1 MKTIIHNPNYQKMIL
16 IKQFTLNPVLTKLTQ
31 KLNLGTFKKPNF
43 RKPSL
48 RKLMYKL
55 PSIPTLEGLE
65 EIIEDLEAG
74 M

>member
-16 IKQFTLNPVLTKLTQ
+16 IKQFTLSTLPNKFNQKLHFGSLTKT
-31 KLNLGTFKKPNF
+31 NFK
-43 RKPSL
+43 KPSL

-65 EIIEDLEAG
+65 EIIEDLEDG